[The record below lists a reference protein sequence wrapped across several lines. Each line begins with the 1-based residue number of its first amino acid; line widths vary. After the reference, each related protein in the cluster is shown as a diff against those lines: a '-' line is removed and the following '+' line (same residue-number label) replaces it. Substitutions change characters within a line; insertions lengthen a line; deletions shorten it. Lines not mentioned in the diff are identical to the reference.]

1 MEGSS
6 EKRPQICT
14 ENNRLAEKVSHN
26 ETSEIRDRS
35 VKGRTRRT
43 GFNAVESRDMSTPN
57 SIDISNY
64 RVFARV

>member
-14 ENNRLAEKVSHN
+14 ESNRLAEKMSHN

-35 VKGRTRRT
+35 VKGQTRGM